1 MLQQMG
7 WKEKGLGK
15 DEEGRTEHVKVQR
28 KRDCLGM
35 ELIFTTCKYSL
46 HYTYTVSCNCSISF
60 SVRARVNVISG
71 SGSG

>member
-15 DEEGRTEHVKVQR
+15 DEEGRTEHVKVQN

-35 ELIFTTCKYSL
+35 CVDVVFITASL
-46 HYTYTVSCNCSISF
+46 SISTLA
-60 SVRARVNVISG
+60 SITGLQTIV
-71 SGSG
+71 